1 MMNKLL
7 LKNNEIYRLL
17 RLFLFVSIFDLKF
30 KKTNV
35 RLNVKIW
42 LYDCIHCTCAFKKT
56 YQVYLIH
63 LHIQIK
69 DHFIYKLQG
78 FLLVKAYMLSIDE
91 L

>member
-1 MMNKLL
+1 MSKYGYTIVYIVPVHL
-7 LKNNEIYRLL
+7 
-17 RLFLFVSIFDLKF
+17 
-30 KKTNV
+30 
-35 RLNVKIW
+35 
-42 LYDCIHCTCAFKKT
+42 KKT

-78 FLLVKAYMLSIDE
+78 FLLVKAYMFSIDE